1 MSSQHANRMCTHF
14 VSKSSLILGLALL
27 LGSSFV
33 WGKGAPITHQTAKD
47 FKNLIIQGER
57 PEIVACMAATLH
69 EVKNIK
75 TYEAFRWTE
84 GTSKTALMHEREM
97 DGHLIRNITLQ
108 AQAILSSQSF
118 FDLVSP
124 IQVQCEQFD
133 EGYPK
138 VRITLVQ

>member
-1 MSSQHANRMCTHF
+1 MNTQQPHSFAFHGL
-14 VSKSSLILGLALL
+14 KILSFCVGLPLL
-27 LGSSFV
+27 FSASFA
-33 WGKGAPITHQTAKD
+33 WAKGAPITHQTAKD

-57 PEIVACMAATLH
+57 PEIVACMAATMNEL
-69 EVKNIK
+69 KSLK
-75 TYEAFRWTE
+75 TYEAFRWTD
-84 GTSKTALMHEREM
+84 GTSKTALMHENEI
-97 DGHLIRNITLQ
+97 DGHLLRTITLQ

-138 VRITLVQ
+138 VRITLIP

>member
-1 MSSQHANRMCTHF
+1 MTTNKASLISTRILIQWTLGLSF
-14 VSKSSLILGLALL
+14 VLLFGSSL
-27 LGSSFV
+27 V
-33 WGKGAPITHQTAKD
+33 WAKGAPTTHQTAKD

-69 EVKNIK
+69 EIKGIK
-75 TYEAFRWTE
+75 TYEAFRWTD
-84 GTSKTALMHEREM
+84 GTSKTALMHETEI
-97 DGHLIRNITLQ
+97 DGHLRRSITLQ

-124 IQVQCEQFD
+124 IQVQCEQLD

>member
-1 MSSQHANRMCTHF
+1 MSRKNACHI
-14 VSKSSLILGLALL
+14 SKSFMSKCSLVWCLALL
-27 LGSSFV
+27 FCTSLV
-33 WGKGAPITHQTAKD
+33 WAKGAPITHQTAKD

-57 PEIVACMAATLH
+57 PEIVACMAATLQ

-75 TYEAFRWTE
+75 TYEAFRWTD
-84 GTSKTALMHEREM
+84 GTSKTALMHETEM
-97 DGHLIRNITLQ
+97 DGHLLRSITLQ

-124 IQVQCEQFD
+124 IQVQCEQLD